1 MSINNGTIAFVTG
14 GNRGLGLAIVD
25 ELLARGATKVYA
37 TSRSGHQHPDPR
49 VVPVVLDVTDAAA
62 VAAAAAG
69 AQDVNLVVNNAGVSH
84 SASVLDGSLDET
96 RADIETN
103 VFGLLNVS
111 REFAPILAQRDASSL
126 LNVLS
131 ALSWFSAHGGY
142 AVSKAAAL
150 SATNALRLELLEQG
164 TVVTALHVGYMD
176 TDMTKGLDVEKT
188 DPADVAKLALD
199 GVVEGAHEVLADD
212 TSRWVKSQLN
222 GDLADLYPVLAAA

>member
-1 MSINNGTIAFVTG
+1 MSITNGTVAFVTG

-25 ELLARGATKVYA
+25 ELLARGAGKVYA
-37 TSRSGHQHPDPR
+37 TSRSPHQHADPR

-62 VAAAAAG
+62 VAAAAAA
-69 AQDVNLVVNNAGVSH
+69 AQDVTLVVNNAGVSH
-84 SASVLDGSLDET
+84 SASVLDGPLDEI

-103 VFGLLNVS
+103 LFGLLHVS
-111 REFAPILAQRDASSL
+111 RAFAPILAQRDASNL

-142 AVSKAAAL
+142 AVSKAGAL
-150 SATNALRLELLEQG
+150 SATNTLRLELLGQG

-176 TDMTKGLDVEKT
+176 TDMTKGLEVEKT
-188 DPADVAKLALD
+188 DPAVVAKLALD
-199 GVVEGAHEVLADD
+199 GVAEGAHEVLADD

-222 GDLADLYPVLAAA
+222 GDLADLYPVLVTA

>member
-1 MSINNGTIAFVTG
+1 MSTNNGTIAFVTG

-188 DPADVAKLALD
+188 DPAAVAKLALD

-222 GDLADLYPVLAAA
+222 GDVADLYPVLATA

>member
-1 MSINNGTIAFVTG
+1 MSTPNDTIAFVTG

-37 TSRSGHQHPDPR
+37 TSRSEHQHPDPR

-62 VAAAAAG
+62 VAAAAAD
-69 AQDVNLVVNNAGVSH
+69 AQDVNLVINNAGVSH
-84 SASVLDGSLDET
+84 SASVLDGPLDST

-111 REFAPILAQRDASSL
+111 REFAPILAQRDASNL

-150 SATNALRLELLEQG
+150 MATNALRLELLEQG

-176 TDMTKGLDVEKT
+176 TDMTKGLEVEKT
-188 DPADVAKLALD
+188 DPAEVAKLAID

-222 GDLADLYPVLAAA
+222 GDLADLYPVLATA